1 MRVTIALP
9 AYDEVGSLERVVAEA
24 RATIVDLALAGEA
37 EILIVDD
44 GSTDGTG
51 PLADHLATDGA
62 GTPADRLAKDGTA
75 AFADEVATDSAEAFA
90 DAIATVRV
98 RAVHHAANRGF
109 SGAMTTC
116 FRGARGDWVFL
127 ASADGQTPLAE
138 LGRFLEAS
146 RGADVVIGVR
156 ASRPEPL
163 VRLVLS
169 RGFHAMARAIFA
181 LPEREFSSAF
191 LFRRALL
198 DAMPFRSLPRSATLL
213 PEILFRA
220 RRRGARLTTLEVP
233 QRPRLAGRAK
243 GGQLSVA
250 ALTFV
255 ELLRLGALVR
265 LDEARGVRRSA

>member
-24 RATIVDLALAGEA
+24 RATIADLAVTGEA

-51 PLADHLATDGA
+51 PLADQLATDG
-62 GTPADRLAKDGTA
+62 
-75 AFADEVATDSAEAFA
+75 
-90 DAIATVRV
+90 V

-116 FRGARGDWVFL
+116 FREARGDWVFL